1 MRLPFQSIRS
11 KLALWFLVIT
21 LAPLAVML
29 MVSARLSDE
38 NAERSAMLSIAAIA
52 QGKAEQLDAYAR
64 ERLRNV
70 ASVATG
76 LAFVGAAE
84 ELSSTYS
91 ADGTRDVAAYDAVL
105 AKYQPRIDNFAT
117 VCEFKSFA
125 IIDARGRLVYSTV
138 ETPRLHRTMSDAM
151 LAGSALA
158 RALPAVSTKR
168 TALITP
174 PELARD
180 GVRPAIEVVGPL
192 FKNDAIAGF
201 VAVTLDA
208 AEIDRIVGD
217 GLGLG
222 STGEIVCA
230 CFIGKE
236 LVLTTPT
243 RTDPDA
249 AFSRRVKLGSSSMRR
264 LQETVYGSPFRG
276 RGDDSQ
282 GDECVGAWARVPS
295 MGWAVGATMH
305 VEEVFAAA
313 KWQQEA
319 TLMVAA
325 IAVIPVMLLALV
337 VARQVTRPVRA
348 AAAAAQNMS
357 VGDLSHTIA
366 VQGSGELRVLLD
378 SMRHA
383 SSSLIALLQRV
394 KTSGAALSETAHEIR
409 ASANEQGELAQQF
422 GTSSVQISAAVR
434 EITESQRELNESMQS
449 VAGSVRVTTTAASD
463 GRGALAQLEREITTL
478 KLGAASMSQR
488 LTAIRERADN
498 IVVVVASV
506 AKVANQTNLL
516 SVNAA
521 MEAERAGEAG
531 AGFRAVAR
539 EIRRLSSETADATL
553 RIEAIV
559 DEMQTAVSDGVN
571 DMTQYTLSV
580 DSGVSTVGTLGAQLG
595 AVIGGVEKL
604 GNEIDLVARGM
615 DAQALGVTQVS
626 QAVTAL
632 SDGAAR
638 TAATGVRF
646 VRASSELE
654 SRAQEF
660 SAEVAAFKLPT
671 PSA

>member
-1 MRLPFQSIRS
+1 MRLPFQSIRV
-11 KLALWFLVIT
+11 KLALWFLVIA

-29 MVSARLSDE
+29 AVSARLSDE
-38 NAERSAMLSIAAIA
+38 TAERNAMLSIAAIA
-52 QGKAEQLDAYAR
+52 SAKAEQLDAYTR

-84 ELSSTYS
+84 ELSSTYA
-91 ADGTRDVAAYDAVL
+91 ADGTRDVAAYDAVR
-105 AKYQPRIDNFAT
+105 AKYQARIDNFASA
-117 VCEFKSFA
+117 CEFKSLA
-125 IIDARGRLVYSTV
+125 IIDAGGRVVYSTV
-138 ETPRLHRTMSDAM
+138 ETPRLHRTMRDAM
-151 LAGSALA
+151 LTGSALA
-158 RALPAVSTKR
+158 RALPTVNSKR

-174 PELARD
+174 PEVARD

-192 FKNDAIAGF
+192 FKSDAIVGF

-217 GLGLG
+217 ALGLG
-222 STGEIVCA
+222 KTGEIVCA

-249 AFSRRVKLGSSSMRR
+249 AFSHRVKLGSSSMRR

-276 RGDDSQ
+276 RGEDSQ
-282 GDECVGAWARVPS
+282 GDACIGAWARVPS
-295 MGWAVGATMH
+295 LGWGVGATMH

-319 TLMVAA
+319 TLMVAGL
-325 IAVIPVMLLALV
+325 AVIPVLLLAWF

-348 AAAAAQNMS
+348 AAAAAQS
-357 VGDLSHTIA
+357 IAGGDLSHTIT
-366 VQGSGELRVLLD
+366 VQGGGELRVLLE

-383 SSSLIALLQRV
+383 SASLIALLGRV
-394 KTSGAALSETAHEIR
+394 KASGSALSETAQEIR
-409 ASANEQGELAQQF
+409 ASAHEQGELAHQF

-463 GRGALAQLEREITTL
+463 GRGALAQLESEIATL

-488 LTAIRERADN
+488 LTTIRERADT

-559 DEMQTAVSDGVN
+559 QEMQSAVSDGVN
-571 DMTQYTLSV
+571 DMTQYTHSV
-580 DSGVSTVGTLGAQLG
+580 DSGVATVGTLGAQLG

-615 DAQALGVTQVS
+615 DAQALGVSQIS

-632 SDGAAR
+632 SDGASG

-646 VRASSELE
+646 ARASSDLE
-654 SRAQEF
+654 SRAHAF
-660 SAEVAAFKLPT
+660 SAEVAAFKLPGT
-671 PSA
+671 SA